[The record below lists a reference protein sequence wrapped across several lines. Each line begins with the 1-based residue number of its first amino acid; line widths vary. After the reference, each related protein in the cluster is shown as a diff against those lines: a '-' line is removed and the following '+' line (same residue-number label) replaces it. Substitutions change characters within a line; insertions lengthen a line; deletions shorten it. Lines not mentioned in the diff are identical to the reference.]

1 VVILSTML
9 VLEFVYASNAK
20 QITKM
25 IITGIMDF
33 PKSFESAVLT
43 CLKHYIIIVYIYVY
57 IYRLILW

>member
-1 VVILSTML
+1 VSGTWEDGAVVILSTML

-33 PKSFESAVLT
+33 PRVL
-43 CLKHYIIIVYIYVY
+43 KVPS
-57 IYRLILW
+57 